1 MTNLRIIGL
10 YLVGFGCGAVFARA
24 FSETFGRNPV
34 YVVTM
39 GLFMIFVMASGLAP
53 NIGAQLAFRF
63 IAGFFGSTPLVCA
76 GGSISDLWNPT
87 ERVFAFPVFANAAF
101 SGEYHYYVV

>member
-1 MTNLRIIGL
+1 MLRYVLGL
-10 YLVGFGCGAVFARA
+10 FLIRFGCGALFAGP

-34 YVVTM
+34 YIVTL

-53 NIGAQLAFRF
+53 NISAQLSFRF
-63 IAGFFGSTPLVCA
+63 LAGFFGSTPLVCA
-76 GGSISDLWNPT
+76 GGSISDLWSPM

-101 SGEYHYYVV
+101 SVGATW